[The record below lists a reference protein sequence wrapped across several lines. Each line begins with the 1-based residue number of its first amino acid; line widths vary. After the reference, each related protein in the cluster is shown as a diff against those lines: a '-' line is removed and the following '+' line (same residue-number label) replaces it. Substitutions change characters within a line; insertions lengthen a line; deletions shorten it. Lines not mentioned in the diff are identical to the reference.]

1 MVNFLNAPFV
11 QLICLGLV
19 KMNAKEKKAFV
30 ARMKK
35 ARAAAKKN
43 GGGKKKNSKRTK
55 LEKRIA
61 DLERKFDEKLRH
73 HQDFDPREL
82 DFEGDQIRQERI
94 KLSDELKR
102 ELESGAN
109 N

>member
-1 MVNFLNAPFV
+1 
-11 QLICLGLV
+11 
-19 KMNAKEKKAFV
+19 MNAKEKKAFV

-35 ARAAAKKN
+35 GRAAAKKN

-82 DFEGDQIRQERI
+82 DFEGDQIRQARI

>member
-55 LEKRIA
+55 LEKRLA
-61 DLERKFDEKLRH
+61 DIELKLDTLIPYSKRQHGYHQLVRDYQIERKETK
-73 HQDFDPREL
+73 
-82 DFEGDQIRQERI
+82 
-94 KLSDELKR
+94 K
-102 ELESGAN
+102 ELEAGDW
-109 N
+109 

>member
-1 MVNFLNAPFV
+1 
-11 QLICLGLV
+11 
-19 KMNAKEKKAFV
+19 MNAKEKKAFV

-43 GGGKKKNSKRTK
+43 GGGKKRKTK
-55 LEKRIA
+55 KSAKRIRLE
-61 DLERKFDEKLRH
+61 DRISELERKFDEKLRH